1 MPNTKTK
8 KFDWQI
14 FLAVFS
20 ILLVICCATI
30 CCVVSNTDRGVAR
43 AEDSTVTNLTNLTF
57 ETSDNFYIKNLTGS
71 TTEELESYIYYF
83 TNGIEGVLSDSVDFT
98 HTLQVGTYAL
108 TYNTSST
115 LLGTLEFELNQI
127 SSYGVFYLT
136 CYIKSGNSN
145 HSLFNILYMYT
156 SSPKT
161 FEFTTSQSTS
171 SDDSKYTYNVPTL
184 NSLDWFVVFGISAN
198 SVNSIKFNFNYTTNL
213 GCIIS
218 PNDTYA
224 TIPDLGG
231 GDTDELQAEI
241 NRLTGI
247 VQDQRNEIQ
256 YYESLNLN
264 QSQIP
269 IFNIARCSPSTF
281 EYDGVTYTSDTIERT
296 SSGWDIYHSSYLN
309 QELPEN
315 FGVGFSLFLVETLSN
330 TKFDMSPLIQCWYNY
345 TGATTRLLG
354 FSVGY
359 RNQNGQIV
367 KVGEFSSDLPA
378 ENEFFI
384 NAPTNEIVFFEE
396 DCNLMEVDNDFSI
409 VRYQYDTESIYNDG
423 YDAGLRWGL
432 YMGRQEG
439 YNEGV
444 LDANDYSFFSLF
456 TSVFDAPITAIVGK
470 WGDSDGDGVYQR
482 EGGMLNFY
490 IPGLDINFAPF
501 LLSLFTIGLIVLII
515 RFILARKS

>member
-14 FLAVFS
+14 FLAVFC
-20 ILLVICCATI
+20 ILLVICCAI
-30 CCVVSNTDRGVAR
+30 VCCVVSNTDKGVAR
-43 AEDSTVTNLTNLTF
+43 AYEPVTNPDFYTNTKFYLKSMNNYTRDDVMSFVEYFAYGQEGIMDST
-57 ETSDNFYIKNLTGS
+57 TSFSLKNVVGYIWFDFGS
-71 TTEELESYIYYF
+71 STKTVYLELEITQVSDF
-83 TNGIEGVLSDSVDFT
+83 GMLSII
-98 HTLQVGTYAL
+98 L
-108 TYNTSST
+108 
-115 LLGTLEFELNQI
+115 
-127 SSYGVFYLT
+127 YLT
-136 CYIKSGNSN
+136 HPNGSSPNLFSFYYDYNNNAILDFSVAQNDGLANLSYEYDVTMLKDKTWATT
-145 HSLFNILYMYT
+145 SLFGSGFNYTNINML
-156 SSPKT
+156 
-161 FEFTTSQSTS
+161 E
-171 SDDSKYTYNVPTL
+171 
-184 NSLDWFVVFGISAN
+184 
-198 SVNSIKFNFNYTTNL
+198 FNFNSTSDL
-213 GCIIS
+213 GCILSSTTSFSI
-218 PNDTYA
+218 
-224 TIPDLGG
+224 IPELGG
-231 GDTDELQAEI
+231 GGDSDELQAEI
-241 NRLTGI
+241 DRLTGI
-247 VQDQRNEIQ
+247 IQEQRQEIQ

-281 EYDGVTYTSDTIERT
+281 EYNGVTYTSDTIERT

-315 FGVGFSLFLVETLSN
+315 YGVGFSLFLVETLSN

-345 TGATTRLLG
+345 TGATGRLLG

-359 RNQNGQIV
+359 RTQNGQIV

-384 NAPTNEIVFFEE
+384 NSPTNELVFFCEE
-396 DCNLMEVDNDFSI
+396 SNLMEVDDDFSI
-409 VRYQYDTESIYNDG
+409 VRYQYDLESIYNDA
-423 YDAGLRWGL
+423 YDDGIKMGMLL
-432 YMGRQEG
+432 GRQEG
-439 YNEGV
+439 YNQGV